1 MRYLVRFIQFLIRAL
16 IGDKRDGGFAALTA
30 CSLGPLPLASSLFH
44 HAHIKYKDLS
54 QCRSPRRAIQTA
66 LIATTILFC
75 LWGNAGAA
83 IVLDSTTNANGITAL
98 LTWSHTVGMGNSRL
112 LIVGTAHRDGNMS
125 VTSVT
130 YGGTALTSIGSQNGP
145 GNQNQATLWYLINPP
160 TGTAN
165 ISVSLSGSKDVT
177 AGAASFTGVNQTTPL
192 GTLNSLSGTSTT
204 ASVVVSSAAGEVVID
219 AVAANGDA
227 VSLTAAGGQSVLWNI
242 GTGTAGGNVRGGS
255 SNQPGASSVTMS
267 WTLAASKPWAIG
279 AISLKPASDICPGNI
294 VTTTLDAINGSLS
307 GSLRACVIKA
317 NANPG
322 STITVPA
329 GTYILSV
336 PGQNE
341 DAAATGDLD
350 ITGNMTINGA
360 GANVT
365 IVDGGGL
372 DRVFD
377 VQKNFTA
384 AITGMTIRNGN
395 PGAANGGGVL
405 VQGTLTLTD
414 VAVNGNT
421 TTGDGGG
428 IYDMKG
434 ALTLNRVTISNNTS
448 ANGGGIG
455 GESVTGTTLMTNV
468 TVNGNS
474 ASQSGGGFF
483 DKKNFDTTMNNV
495 TIFNNTCVGAGGGI
509 LRNSGIINLSNTIV
523 AFNNPV
529 NCAGPITSNGNN
541 LDNTTSCNFTAAGD
555 LLNTNPLLGPLQ
567 NNGGTLL
574 TDALS
579 MGSPAIDAGNNAT
592 CAAVDERGVARPVDG
607 NGDSIATCD
616 MGAYEYNGA
625 VPLIIVKQAWVVNGS
640 APLASPA
647 SAAVG
652 STLVFLIY
660 VKNTTAATATDVR
673 INDLL
678 DETGFQYV
686 VGSLVR
692 TQAATPPADT
702 ATDLQIFNATAGG
715 TGTVLTDGVD
725 GDVASGVD
733 TGGLAGIDRITIGAV
748 TGQAN
753 GTLNISAHTT
763 FAFRFQVKV
772 K

>member
-1 MRYLVRFIQFLIRAL
+1 
-16 IGDKRDGGFAALTA
+16 
-30 CSLGPLPLASSLFH
+30 
-44 HAHIKYKDLS
+44 
-54 QCRSPRRAIQTA
+54 
-66 LIATTILFC
+66 
-75 LWGNAGAA
+75 
-83 IVLDSTTNANGITAL
+83 
-98 LTWSHTVGMGNSRL
+98 
-112 LIVGTAHRDGNMS
+112 
-125 VTSVT
+125 
-130 YGGTALTSIGSQNGP
+130 
-145 GNQNQATLWYLINPP
+145 
-160 TGTAN
+160 
-165 ISVSLSGSKDVT
+165 
-177 AGAASFTGVNQTTPL
+177 
-192 GTLNSLSGTSTT
+192 LSGTSTT

-227 VSLTAAGGQSVLWNI
+227 VSLTAAGGQSVLWNT

-255 SNQPGASSVTMS
+255 STKPGAASVTMV

-405 VQGTLTLTD
+405 DNGTLTLTD

-495 TIFNNTCVGAGGGI
+495 TIADNSGVGSGGI
-509 LRNSGIINLSNTIV
+509 SVISATMNLKNTIV
-523 AFNNPV
+523 ANNTGG
-529 NCAGPITSNGNN
+529 NCAGTVTSNGFN
-541 LDNTTSCNFTAAGD
+541 LDSANTCGLAHRRSY
-555 LLNTNPLLGPLQ
+555 Q
-567 NNGGTLL
+567 YQ
-574 TDALS
+574 S
-579 MGSPAIDAGNNAT
+579 AT
-592 CAAVDERGVARPVDG
+592 R
-607 NGDSIATCD
+607 
-616 MGAYEYNGA
+616 
-625 VPLIIVKQAWVVNGS
+625 
-640 APLASPA
+640 A
-647 SAAVG
+647 SA
-652 STLVFLIY
+652 
-660 VKNTTAATATDVR
+660 KQR
-673 INDLL
+673 
-678 DETGFQYV
+678 
-686 VGSLVR
+686 R
-692 TQAATPPADT
+692 HPPYPVPT
-702 ATDLQIFNATAGG
+702 CRK
-715 TGTVLTDGVD
+715 
-725 GDVASGVD
+725 SGN
-733 TGGLAGIDRITIGAV
+733 R
-748 TGQAN
+748 
-753 GTLNISAHTT
+753 
-763 FAFRFQVKV
+763 FRHEHRMPGC
-772 K
+772 